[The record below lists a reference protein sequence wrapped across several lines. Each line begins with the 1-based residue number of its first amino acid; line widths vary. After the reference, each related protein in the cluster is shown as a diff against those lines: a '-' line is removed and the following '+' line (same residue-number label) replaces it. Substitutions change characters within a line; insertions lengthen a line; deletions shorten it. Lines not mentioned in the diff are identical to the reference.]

1 MCIYSSVDGA
11 GDLPNDQNYRLGAS
25 DLGLKFKCYKDNTW
39 ANPLI
44 GVNDKKYKPGALQ
57 VTFLALKIE
66 IVLFS
71 PVVPFF

>member
-1 MCIYSSVDGA
+1 MGK
-11 GDLPNDQNYRLGAS
+11 P
-25 DLGLKFKCYKDNTW
+25 T
-39 ANPLI
+39 LI

-57 VTFLALKIE
+57 VTFLALKLE